1 MSQRTADL
9 VISVLA
15 SAVSIALSWPYWRA
29 FEYAPESPLAWYLYF
44 ALGFVLAVYVFQ
56 VFIGRLRELFGH
68 EASAHAHDTEP

>member
-1 MSQRTADL
+1 M
-9 VISVLA
+9 LA
-15 SAVSIALSWPYWRA
+15 SVVSIALSWPYWRA